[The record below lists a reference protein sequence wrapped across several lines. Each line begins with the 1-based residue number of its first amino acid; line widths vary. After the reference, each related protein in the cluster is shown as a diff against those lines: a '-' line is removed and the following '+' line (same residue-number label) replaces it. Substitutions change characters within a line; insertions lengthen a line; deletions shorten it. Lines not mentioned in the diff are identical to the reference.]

1 MPPKAVHGLRHASQL
16 IASMTAIP
24 RELKKRMEQRLA
36 LWSKMMHVT
45 RHALSDVSHIGIS
58 GILSAVRVLEAH
70 NQDQEL
76 WTPPADQ
83 VRPVAALS
91 ST

>member
-1 MPPKAVHGLRHASQL
+1 
-16 IASMTAIP
+16 
-24 RELKKRMEQRLA
+24 MEQRLA

-70 NQDQEL
+70 NQEQEL

-83 VRPVAALS
+83 ARSRLPQTPRTNLTAALHRTS
-91 ST
+91 APQIEGFW